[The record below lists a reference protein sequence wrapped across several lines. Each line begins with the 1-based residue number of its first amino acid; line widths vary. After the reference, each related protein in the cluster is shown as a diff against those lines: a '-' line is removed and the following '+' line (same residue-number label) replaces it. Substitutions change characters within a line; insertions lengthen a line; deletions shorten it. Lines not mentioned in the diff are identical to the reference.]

1 MSLVLLAKKLGA
13 TPVSENV
20 NDARSGVIRYA
31 IRGRVSNRACTRRS
45 SRFSTSEQ
53 VDVDPEESA
62 RQMV

>member
-1 MSLVLLAKKLGA
+1 MLLAKKLGA

-31 IRGRVSNRACTRRS
+31 IRGRVSNRASTRR

-53 VDVDPEESA
+53 VDVGPEESA
-62 RQMV
+62 RQVV